1 MSKVL
6 VPGLVLKEK
15 LDEYHIP
22 VAKVSQDIGLSPS
35 AVRQLLN
42 NKLKISIV
50 IALRLSK
57 YFGSPVEYWI
67 NLQTTYELSELGKD
81 SALTD
86 SLKKIPKA
94 QKLPAPAKK
103 TAPRAA
109 AKGPKGKRGPK
120 PGAKKAA
127 DTKTAKAPKKT
138 KAPKAAK
145 APKTGA
151 KRAGRPPKAKP
162 AALPIL

>member
-6 VPGLVLKEK
+6 IPGLVLKEK
-15 LDEYHIP
+15 LEEYRIP
-22 VAKVSQDIGLSPS
+22 VAKVSEDIGLSPS

-42 NKLKISIV
+42 NKLKVSIV
-50 IALRLSK
+50 IALRLAK
-57 YFGSPVEYWI
+57 YFDTPVEYWI
-67 NLQTTYELSELGKD
+67 NLQTTYELAELGKD
-81 SALTD
+81 SALSN

-94 QKLPAPAKK
+94 KKLPAPEKK
-103 TAPRAA
+103 TAPKA

-127 DTKTAKAPKKT
+127 DKKPA

-145 APKTGA
+145 TSKPGA

-162 AALPIL
+162 ADTFSTL